1 MCSSAPYLVNRPAPH
16 AQISPR
22 LSTRCTPAP
31 GQRSHHLSRLQPR
44 TRVWWLD
51 YMCAGGGNERGGR
64 ERVFAVID
72 ANAEGRRSEAK
83 ERKRESE
90 MAES

>member
-1 MCSSAPYLVNRPAPH
+1 
-16 AQISPR
+16 
-22 LSTRCTPAP
+22 
-31 GQRSHHLSRLQPR
+31 
-44 TRVWWLD
+44 
-51 YMCAGGGNERGGR
+51 MCAGGGNERGGR